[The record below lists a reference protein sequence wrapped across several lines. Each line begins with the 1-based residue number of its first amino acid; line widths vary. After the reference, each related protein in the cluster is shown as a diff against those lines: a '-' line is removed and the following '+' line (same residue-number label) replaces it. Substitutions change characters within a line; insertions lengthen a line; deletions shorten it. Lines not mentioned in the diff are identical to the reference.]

1 MVTTGSSATK
11 QHVASFQFR
20 ESVFPQSHLS
30 INLVNICICVVLA
43 IPESLRTLPPRWKS
57 WVSLISAS
65 SSGPQFSTGGPFR
78 SCWSS
83 QGHALLPSLAP
94 NVPKL
99 LPAVLPIMEAA
110 SQLPPLSLKSSLS
123 PKPECLSPWH
133 GTALPQTS
141 HVSTCAVFWLHT
153 KCSIVLP
160 HTRPL
165 QCQPL
170 LFLHKM
176 NLFSFTRYHS
186 THYSRLIINVTHFIK
201 PFLIPPS
208 SLKDSSWI

>member
-11 QHVASFQFR
+11 QHVASFQLR
-20 ESVFPQSHLS
+20 ESVSHLL
-30 INLVNICICVVLA
+30 INLVNACIFVVLA

-57 WVSLISAS
+57 SVSLVSSS
-65 SSGPQFSTGGPFR
+65 SSGPQFSTGGPFL
-78 SCWSS
+78 SDPPWSS
-83 QGHALLPSLAP
+83 QGHALLPSIAP
-94 NVPKL
+94 NVPTL
-99 LPAVLPIMEAA
+99 LPAVLPIMEAV
-110 SQLPPLSLKSSLS
+110 SQLPPLSLKGSLS

-170 LFLHKM
+170 LFLQKM
-176 NLFSFTRYHS
+176 NLFFSTRYHS
-186 THYSRLIINVTHFIK
+186 THYSRLTINVTHFIK
-201 PFLIPPS
+201 PFLIPLRN
-208 SLKDSSWI
+208 LKDSS